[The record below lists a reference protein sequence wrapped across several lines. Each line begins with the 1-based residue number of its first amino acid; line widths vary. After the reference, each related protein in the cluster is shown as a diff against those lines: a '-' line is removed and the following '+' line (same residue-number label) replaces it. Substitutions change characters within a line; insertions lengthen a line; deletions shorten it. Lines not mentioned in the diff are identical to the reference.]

1 MRLLGFAALS
11 AVACAYLPTERGLF
25 ARRLTSRAST
35 ADDIRALVEEH
46 KVVVYTKSTCDI
58 CTKTIEEFHELDQ
71 TPHVVELDRAPD
83 GEAIEGALR
92 ELTGQDE
99 LPNVFIKGDHLGGR
113 DQVVKTLTFLRG
125 LRLQAGID
133 EWPED
138 DDQPAT

>member
-1 MRLLGFAALS
+1 MRDGA
-11 AVACAYLPTERGLF
+11 RG
-25 ARRLTSRAST
+25 ARGARVRMRAT
-35 ADDIRALVEEH
+35 
-46 KVVVYTKSTCDI
+46 
-58 CTKTIEEFHELDQ
+58 
-71 TPHVVELDRAPD
+71 DRAPD

-99 LPNVFIKGDHLGGR
+99 LPNVFIKGDHLSGR